1 MAEKDSLDPSFVHA
15 SRLLAEGRTCS
26 PGGHRQLAPVTA
38 AGFGERSWGGRP
50 SPSRR
55 LPYGARPRAAD
66 RAGPRAADAPSL
78 PPQLNLGSPELR
90 ALWRWR
96 RARLGSLMERRE
108 ELRGPLGYFHSAEGR
123 EINFEWMVINVVFEE
138 LLSYKSAFHFLF
150 FFFFLSFLS
159 FLSFFPFLSFLFFF
173 FLLLGKRFW
182 CSLV

>member
-1 MAEKDSLDPSFVHA
+1 MEEEKYLPELMAEKDSLDPSFVHA

-123 EINFEWMVINVVFEE
+123 EINFE
-138 LLSYKSAFHFLF
+138 
-150 FFFFLSFLS
+150 
-159 FLSFFPFLSFLFFF
+159 
-173 FLLLGKRFW
+173 
-182 CSLV
+182 